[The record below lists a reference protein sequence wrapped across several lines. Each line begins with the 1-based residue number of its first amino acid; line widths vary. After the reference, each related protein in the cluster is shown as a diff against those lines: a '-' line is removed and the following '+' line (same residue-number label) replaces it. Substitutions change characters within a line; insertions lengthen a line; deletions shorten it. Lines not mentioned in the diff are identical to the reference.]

1 MTRPLEI
8 TRGPG
13 NPWPESRERFDGP
26 WDWDRTGRYPIEG
39 RLVIYC
45 PPPEPVEW
53 DALTGSYRPI
63 EWPEDYDSDPLTTAV
78 SFAGT
83 VLFCVTVWA
92 GAALGFVGV
101 IDLVAK
107 AVAS

>member
-8 TRGPG
+8 TRGPDPDLPWTQDAHG
-13 NPWPESRERFDGP
+13 NWVLDGNDDVI
-26 WDWDRTGRYPIEG
+26 WLEG
-39 RLVIYC
+39 RLRGTYC
-45 PPPEPVEW
+45 P
-53 DALTGSYRPI
+53 API
-63 EWPEDYDSDPLTTAV
+63 EWPEDYDSDPLTTVV

-107 AVAS
+107 AAS